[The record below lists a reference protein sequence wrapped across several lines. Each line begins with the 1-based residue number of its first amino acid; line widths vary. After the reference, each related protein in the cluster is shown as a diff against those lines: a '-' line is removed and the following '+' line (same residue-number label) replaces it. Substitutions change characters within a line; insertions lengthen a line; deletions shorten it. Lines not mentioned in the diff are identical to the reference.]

1 MKGLVLF
8 VTASVIV
15 GSTLAGCAKHSKTA
29 AAAPAPAPAASPADT
44 GYGLRGATVDYVPAT
59 AQAPMDLPPNAA
71 PGDCYARA
79 IVPAQYDTV
88 MERVVKKPASSRV
101 DVMPAELQQVE
112 ERVMVRPATKRIE
125 VVPATFDEVE
135 ERVMVR
141 PATTRLEV
149 VPAKTRTVTERV
161 VVRPASSVWK
171 RSSELSPAERAQQKL
186 DPSAGDI
193 LCLVEMPAEFR
204 AVTREVIDTPAATR
218 KVDVPAEY
226 TTVKKTIVKTPATTR
241 EVDVPAEFK
250 TVTVQKVVTPARE
263 VKIDVPAQY
272 EEVPK
277 QVLRAPATAEWRAVL
292 CDTNASPQTLAALQ
306 QSLRR
311 AGFDPGRADGR
322 IDGKTLNAVRAFQ
335 QSKGLPVDNDRYI
348 NMATVKALGVAP

>member
-15 GSTLAGCAKHSKTA
+15 GSTLTGCAKHSRTA
-29 AAAPAPAPAASPADT
+29 AAPPAPAPAASPADT
-44 GYGLRGATVDYVPAT
+44 GYGLRAATVDYMPAT
-59 AQAPMDLPPNAA
+59 AQAPMGLPPNAA

-79 IVPAQYDTV
+79 TVPAQYDTV
-88 MERVVKKPASSRV
+88 MERVVKKPASARV
-101 DVMPAELQQVE
+101 DVVAAEMQQVQ

-141 PATTRLEV
+141 PATTKLEV
-149 VPAKTRTVTERV
+149 VPAKTRTVSERV
-161 VVRPASSVWK
+161 AVRPASSVWK

-186 DPSAGDI
+186 DPNAGDI
-193 LCLVEMPAEFR
+193 LCLVEVPAEFR
-204 AVTREVIDTPAATR
+204 TVTREVIDAPASTR
-218 KVDVPAEY
+218 QVEVPAEY
-226 TTVKKTIVKTPATTR
+226 ATVKKTVIKTPATTR

-250 TVTVQKVVTPARE
+250 TVTVHKVVTPARE
-263 VKIDVPAQY
+263 VKVDVPAVY

-277 QVLRAPATAEWRAVL
+277 QVLRTPATAEWRAVL

-322 IDGKTLNAVRAFQ
+322 VDTKTLNAVRAFQ